1 VYFSSLFSH
10 AFDINFQDGIK
21 SKKKSAI
28 SLHHQKKKTDCFC
41 KAAAYKTIMINQMRS
56 IEAKN
61 YNEYWVGGRRGLMRE
76 LLQSAQRNVQGIL
89 YYYARNVIG

>member
-1 VYFSSLFSH
+1 M
-10 AFDINFQDGIK
+10 
-21 SKKKSAI
+21 KSAI

-61 YNEYWVGGRRGLMRE
+61 YKRVLGGGGGE
-76 LLQSAQRNVQGIL
+76 EGTHERNASKCTKKC
-89 YYYARNVIG
+89 ARNIYYLIMQGML

>member
-10 AFDINFQDGIK
+10 AFAINFQDGIK
-21 SKKKSAI
+21 GRRRVQLACITRRRKQTVFA
-28 SLHHQKKKTDCFC
+28 

-61 YNEYWVGGRRGLMRE
+61 YNKYWGGGGGGPRMKTFPK
-76 LLQSAQRNVQGIL
+76 
-89 YYYARNVIG
+89 